1 MSERDTQID
10 RDVDVG
16 LDETGESTLGERSR
30 DSTLGDV
37 GLGEPSRDTESVSR
51 ESAPS
56 REHTQESDSWLR
68 RKLGGVVSSRSVLV
82 ALALSVVGAIAFGT
96 IPFIGLLG
104 NLLGVAAAGFVYGL
118 GSGTRRYFEMALAG
132 ALAGGGAAVLGNVVL
147 AVLVTGGT
155 LILFGA
161 VVGALAGATGHYFG
175 RDLRKG
181 LTQDLGEPP

>member
-16 LDETGESTLGERSR
+16 LDETDESTLGERSR
-30 DSTLGDV
+30 ESTLGDV
-37 GLGEPSRDTESVSR
+37 GLGEPSR

-56 REHTQESDSWLR
+56 RERTQGSDSWLR
-68 RKLGGVVSSRSVLV
+68 RKLGGFASSRSVLV
-82 ALALSVVGAIAFGT
+82 ALVLSVVGAIAFGA

-104 NLLGVAAAGFVYGL
+104 NLLGIAAAGFVYGL
-118 GSGTRRYFEMALAG
+118 GSGARRYFEMALAG

-155 LILFGA
+155 LIMFGA
-161 VVGALAGATGHYFG
+161 VVGALAGAAGHYFG
-175 RDLRKG
+175 RDLRTG

>member
-16 LDETGESTLGERSR
+16 LEETGESTLGERSR
-30 DSTLGDV
+30 DSTFSEE
-37 GLGEPSRDTESVSR
+37 LGEPTRDSAGASR
-51 ESAPS
+51 E
-56 REHTQESDSWLR
+56 RTQESDSWLR
-68 RKLGGVVSSRSVLV
+68 RKVGGVVSSRSVLV
-82 ALALSVVGAIAFGT
+82 ALVLSVVGAVLFGA
-96 IPFIGLLG
+96 IPFVGLLG
-104 NLLGVAAAGFVYGL
+104 NLLGIAAAGFVYGL

-155 LILFGA
+155 LVMFGG
-161 VVGALAGATGHYFG
+161 VVGALVGAAGHYFG